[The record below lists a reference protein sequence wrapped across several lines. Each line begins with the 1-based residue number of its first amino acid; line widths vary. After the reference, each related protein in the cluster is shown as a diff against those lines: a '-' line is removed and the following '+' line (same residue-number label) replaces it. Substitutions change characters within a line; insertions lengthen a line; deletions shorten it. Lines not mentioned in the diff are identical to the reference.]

1 MEIATVTELISSFG
15 FPVACVIALG
25 WFAFYM
31 VKKTTED
38 SSKNMEAVQQRCQA
52 REDKLYEEIKENREV
67 NAKAIETISKYA
79 EKLDVIQHDVNDI
92 KTDITIIT
100 EKLS

>member
-1 MEIATVTELISSFG
+1 MEMANITELISSFG

-31 VKKTTED
+31 VKKITED
-38 SSKNMEAVQQRCQA
+38 NGKTMEQMRARCDA
-52 REDKLYEEIKENREV
+52 REEKLYEEIKENREV
-67 NAKAIETISKYA
+67 NARAIETISKYA
-79 EKLDVIQHDVNDI
+79 EKLDAIQHDVNDI

-100 EKLS
+100 EKIG